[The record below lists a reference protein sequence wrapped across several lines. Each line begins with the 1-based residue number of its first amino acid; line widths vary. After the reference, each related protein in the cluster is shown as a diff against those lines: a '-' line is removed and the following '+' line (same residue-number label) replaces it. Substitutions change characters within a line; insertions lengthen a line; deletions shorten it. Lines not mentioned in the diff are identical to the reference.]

1 MRTHCYQG
9 HVLVR
14 EEEIM
19 TVQELQPR
27 EARHHTGAI
36 VRSRRF
42 ATQFEM
48 DGHVLTLGVEPGVR
62 GGLYY
67 LPSTPT
73 FDDGTP
79 VPREVAAG
87 LQSVIEEVERFW
99 GHWPEFRATL

>member
-1 MRTHCYQG
+1 
-9 HVLVR
+9 
-14 EEEIM
+14 M
-19 TVQELQPR
+19 TVQALQPR

-48 DGHVLTLGVEPGVR
+48 DGRILTLGVEPGVR

-67 LPSTPT
+67 LPSAPK

-79 VPREVAAG
+79 VPRDVAAG

>member
-1 MRTHCYQG
+1 
-9 HVLVR
+9 
-14 EEEIM
+14 M
-19 TVQELQPR
+19 TVQALQPR

-79 VPREVAAG
+79 VPREIAAG